1 MRTTFRAPIRSSNGN
16 DVRRR
21 DFLRLTA
28 LAGAAAAARAQ
39 SSVAA
44 RRAARV
50 VVAGGGFAGSTC
62 ALALR
67 RLDPRI
73 EVTLIDADDRYVTC
87 PMSNEALVG
96 MRTIASLSV
105 DRAGLVRA
113 GVRFVRD
120 RIVAVDAVARR
131 VRTAS
136 GTAFAYDRLVVAPGI
151 RFLWGTPEGYDE
163 SAAAIMPHAWNAGR
177 QTELLAARL
186 RAMDDGGIVAISVPS
201 GLMRCPPGPYERASL
216 IAGFL
221 NQHKPRSKVLIFDAN
236 NHFPRQDVFTAAW
249 KEHYGDI
256 VEWISV
262 VDGGAVLRVDA
273 ARSALYT
280 SNGPQRVAVANV
292 IPPQAPGELALTA
305 ALASGHGW
313 CPIDP
318 VTFESRLVS
327 RVHVV
332 GDACIADAMPKSAS
346 AACSQALQC
355 AAAIVAALEERE
367 APPPTFESVC
377 YSLLAPN
384 DALSIH
390 GRFEVSEHEIRA
402 VSAIADAAFDSM
414 HAHGSDEVARAD
426 EWYREI
432 RRTAFGA

>member
-1 MRTTFRAPIRSSNGN
+1 M
-16 DVRRR
+16 RRR

-28 LAGAAAAARAQ
+28 LAGAVATTRAQ
-39 SSVAA
+39 SSVASK
-44 RRAARV
+44 RTARV
-50 VVAGGGFAGSTC
+50 VIVGGGFAGSCC
-62 ALALR
+62 ALVLR

-96 MRTIASLSV
+96 LRTIASLSV
-105 DRAGLVRA
+105 DHAGLGRA

-120 RIVAVDAVARR
+120 RVVALDAEVRR
-131 VRTAS
+131 VRTA
-136 GTAFAYDRLVVAPGI
+136 GGVAIAFDRLVVAPGI

-163 SAAAIMPHAWNAGR
+163 SAATIMPHAWSAGR

-186 RAMDDGGIVAISVPS
+186 RAMDDGGIVAISVPT

-221 NQHKPRSKVLIFDAN
+221 KRHKPRSKILIFDAN

-262 VDGGAVLRVDA
+262 VDGGAVSRVDV
-273 ARSALYT
+273 ARSTLYT

-292 IPPQAPGELALTA
+292 IPPQAPAEFAISA
-305 ALASGHGW
+305 RLASGHGW

-318 VTFESRLVS
+318 VTFESRLVP

-346 AACSQALQC
+346 AACSQSLQC
-355 AAAIVAALEERE
+355 AAAMVAALHGRE
-367 APPPTFESVC
+367 APKPAFESVC
-377 YSLLAPN
+377 YSRLAPD
-384 DALSIH
+384 DALAIH
-390 GRFEVSEHEIRA
+390 GRFEVSEREIRSVPA
-402 VSAIADAAFDSM
+402 SAGLASDSL
-414 HAHGSDEVARAD
+414 HTHGSDEVAHAD
-426 EWYREI
+426 AWYREI
-432 RRTAFGA
+432 RKLAFGE

>member
-1 MRTTFRAPIRSSNGN
+1 M
-16 DVRRR
+16 RRR

-28 LAGAAAAARAQ
+28 LAGAAATTRAEAA
-39 SSVAA
+39 VPPK
-44 RRAARV
+44 RAAHV
-50 VVAGGGFAGSTC
+50 VVAGGGFAGSSC
-62 ALALR
+62 ALAMR

-73 EVTLIDADDRYVTC
+73 DVTLIDADDRYMTC

-96 MRTIASLSV
+96 MRTIASLSI
-105 DRAGLVRA
+105 DRAGLARG
-113 GVRFVRD
+113 GVRFVHD
-120 RIVAVDAVARR
+120 RVVAVDADARH
-131 VRTAS
+131 VRTARGAS
-136 GTAFAYDRLVVAPGI
+136 LTYDRLIVAPGI

-163 SAAAIMPHAWNAGR
+163 SAATIMPHAWNAGR

-221 NQHKPRSKVLIFDAN
+221 KQHKPRSKLLIFDAN

-262 VDGGAVLRVDA
+262 VDGGAVVRVDV
-273 ARSALYT
+273 ARSTLYT
-280 SNGPQRVAVANV
+280 SNGPRRVAVANV
-292 IPPQAPGELALTA
+292 IPPQAPGDLAVA
-305 ALASGHGW
+305 AGLASGHGW

-318 VTFESRLVS
+318 VTFESQLVP
-327 RVHVV
+327 RIHVV

-355 AAAIVAALEERE
+355 AAAIAAVLNERE
-367 APPPTFESVC
+367 VPTPAFESVC
-377 YSLLAPN
+377 YSRLAPD

-390 GRFEVSEHEIRA
+390 GRFEVSEREIRA
-402 VSAIADAAFDSM
+402 VSARKDSVSDSM
-414 HAHGSDEVARAD
+414 RAHGSDEVAHAD
-426 EWYREI
+426 EWYRDIREI
-432 RRTAFGA
+432 AFGE

>member
-1 MRTTFRAPIRSSNGN
+1 M
-16 DVRRR
+16 RRR

-28 LAGAAAAARAQ
+28 LASAAATTRAEA
-39 SSVAA
+39 SVAPK
-44 RRAARV
+44 RAARV
-50 VVAGGGFAGSTC
+50 IVAGGGFAGSCC

-96 MRTIASLSV
+96 WRTIASLSV
-105 DRAGLVRA
+105 DRAGLARA
-113 GVRFVRD
+113 GVRFLRD
-120 RIVAVDAVARR
+120 RVVAVDAEARR
-131 VRTAS
+131 VRTAG
-136 GTAFAYDRLVVAPGI
+136 GTALAYDRLVVAPGI

-163 SAAAIMPHAWNAGR
+163 SAAAIVPHAWNAGR

-186 RAMDDGGIVAISVPS
+186 RAMDDGGVVAISVPS

-221 NQHKPRSKVLIFDAN
+221 KQHKPRSKILIFDAN

-249 KEHYGDI
+249 KEHYGNI

-262 VDGGAVLRVDA
+262 VDGGAVLRVDTA
-273 ARSALYT
+273 HSTLHT

-292 IPPQAPGELALTA
+292 IPPQAPGELAVTA
-305 ALASGHGW
+305 GLASGHGW

-355 AAAIVAALEERE
+355 AAAIVAAINERE
-367 APPPTFESVC
+367 LPAPTFESVC
-377 YSLLAPN
+377 YSMLAPN
-384 DALSIH
+384 DALSIR
-390 GRFEVSEHEIRA
+390 GRFEVSEREIRA
-402 VSAIADAAFDSM
+402 ASAPAGTASDATRAS
-414 HAHGSDEVARAD
+414 GSDEVARAD

-432 RRTAFGA
+432 RRTAFGE

>member
-1 MRTTFRAPIRSSNGN
+1 M
-16 DVRRR
+16 RRR

-28 LAGAAAAARAQ
+28 LAGAAATARAQ
-39 SSVAA
+39 SSVAP

-50 VVAGGGFAGSTC
+50 IVVGGGFAGSSF
-62 ALALR
+62 ALAMR

-96 MRTIASLSV
+96 LRTIASLTV
-105 DRAGLVRA
+105 DRAGLLRA

-120 RIVAVDAVARR
+120 RVVAVDAQVPR
-131 VRTAS
+131 VRTAG
-136 GTAFAYDRLVVAPGI
+136 GTTFAYDRLVVAPGI
-151 RFLWGTPEGYDE
+151 RFLWGTPEGYDK
-163 SAAAIMPHAWNAGR
+163 SAATKMPHAWNAGR
-177 QTELLAARL
+177 QTELLTARL
-186 RAMDDGGIVAISVPS
+186 RAMDDGGVVAISVPA

-221 NQHKPRSKVLIFDAN
+221 KQHKPRCKVLIFDAN

-256 VEWISV
+256 IEWISV
-262 VDGGAVLRVDA
+262 VDGGAVLRVDV
-273 ARSALYT
+273 ARSTLHT

-292 IPPQAPGELALTA
+292 IPAQAPGELAVIA
-305 ALASGHGW
+305 GLASGHGW

-318 VTFESRLVS
+318 LTFESRLMS

-346 AACSQALQC
+346 AACSQAQQC
-355 AAAIVAALEERE
+355 AAAIVASLNDRE
-367 APPPTFESVC
+367 APTPTFESVC

-390 GRFEVSEHEIRA
+390 GRFEVSEREIRA
-402 VSAIADAAFDSM
+402 VSAPERPASDSIR
-414 HAHGSDEVARAD
+414 AHGSDEVAHAD
-426 EWYREI
+426 EWYRDI
-432 RRTAFGA
+432 RRIAFGE